1 MIIMMMMMMMTM
13 MTIKMQTQALAQV
26 SASLGENNGC
36 KDNAPRETCSQNST
50 HDMFSGV
57 ENPAS
62 RVSILHSASSH
73 TFAQLLQPELA
84 FDLPI
89 LPTIL
94 MIFCF

>member
-1 MIIMMMMMMMTM
+1 MAARTM
-13 MTIKMQTQALAQV
+13 HL
-26 SASLGENNGC
+26 
-36 KDNAPRETCSQNST
+36 ETCSQNST
-50 HDMFSGV
+50 HDTFSGV

-73 TFAQLLQPELA
+73 TFAQLLRPELA

-94 MIFCF
+94 MIFWF